1 MLCFRHARRDVYGA
15 RFKLSLKLTLTM
27 SSTPSRFSENMS
39 LKDARKILRD
49 VSFSTPSLP
58 ESRGSRIFAS
68 VSLDRREGEKVY
80 VLHIFDRASPWVM
93 PRYARTIIR
102 DSLRVAVADGVTWIE
117 DRTPE
122 LRAMADKVNGAILS
136 VQPFTAETHP

>member
-1 MLCFRHARRDVYGA
+1 MLCRRHARRDVYGA
-15 RFKLSLKLTLTM
+15 RFNLSLKLTLTM
-27 SSTPSRFSENMS
+27 LSAPSRFSENMS
-39 LKDARKILRD
+39 LKEARKILRE
-49 VSFSTPSLP
+49 VSFATPSLP
-58 ESRGSRIFAS
+58 GARGSRIFAS
-68 VSLDRREGEKVY
+68 VSSERHEGEKVY